1 MHRNSQNT
9 WYHSC
14 EIDRCFPMPLHY
26 QVVSWMHSKEIGLWL
41 FCCRCHF
48 FWWLRMDLSSN
59 WIATCLAHLRQQR
72 PNGEKVKSD
81 SGIGSWTG
89 KSTKSAENVLIC
101 VSMVCR
107 CRLTRESD
115 TVNNSPF
122 RFKEEK
128 QSMVRKRLLQRC
140 LNTKGVPGDISN
152 VFKFM
157 KSMGGNSI
165 AHDAHVLK

>member
-1 MHRNSQNT
+1 MRNWSMLPDAFALS
-9 WYHSC
+9 SC
-14 EIDRCFPMPLHY
+14 VLNAFKRDRTVAILLSMPCF
-26 QVVSWMHSKEIGLWL
+26 
-41 FCCRCHF
+41 FR
-48 FWWLRMDLSSN
+48 WLRMDLSSN
-59 WIATCLAHLRQQR
+59 WIATCLAHLRLQR

-81 SGIGSWTG
+81 SGKGSWTG

-107 CRLTRESD
+107 CRWTRESD

-122 RFKEEK
+122 RFKEEER
-128 QSMVRKRLLQRC
+128 SMVRTRLLQRR

-157 KSMGGNSI
+157 KSTGGNSI